1 MKITFV
7 YDQST
12 MFAPAGFQPALNAA
26 ASILDSLILNPID
39 LYIRVGWGEVWGAP
53 ISSNDT
59 AEGGPATTLVTS
71 AQQKAAGVI
80 PADATGIDGA
90 IGFAAVAG
98 GYNFDLANQNTGG
111 LPGFVGLAMH
121 EITHTMGRI
130 SGNAAFQAVDYA
142 APGVLNGTAPGGYFS
157 TDGGKTLGPA
167 FATQDASDWAI
178 QPGDA
183 FDISPRPNV
192 GGVIT
197 PVDRQMMSALGY
209 AVAPPQPPPPLVAAS
224 THQLITFAPAIL
236 GLSASSS
243 FIHAD
248 DGGGSHTFDTATG
261 TDVLTGGSGQNTFFV
276 DDRRAPAGA
285 LSSIIGFHGGDRL
298 TVWGVTGADFAM
310 TWANGPNGLTATFT
324 KAGTMAAKLTLA
336 GFTTDDLGTRLSANF
351 GMTSDQSFMSLSTR
365 S

>member
-98 GYNFDLANQNTGG
+98 GYNFYLANQNTGG
-111 LPGFVGLAMH
+111 LPGFVGIAMH
-121 EITHTMGRI
+121 EITHTMGRV

-157 TDGGKTLGPA
+157 TDGGKTAGPA
-167 FATQDASDWAI
+167 FATEDASDWAI

-183 FDISPRPNV
+183 FDISPRPSV

-197 PVDRQMMSALGY
+197 PVDRQMMGALGY
-209 AVAPPQPPPPLVAAS
+209 AVAPPPPAVPS
-224 THQLITFAPAIL
+224 HQLITVTPASL
-236 GLSASSS
+236 GISSSSS
-243 FIHAD
+243 FVHV
-248 DGGGSHTFDTATG
+248 
-261 TDVLTGGSGQNTFFV
+261 DVMTGGSGHNTFFV
-276 DDRRAPAGA
+276 DDSRKPDAAFT
-285 LSSIIGFHGGDRL
+285 SIVGLHGGDML
-298 TVWGVTGADFAM
+298 SVWGVTGADFAV
-310 TWANGPNGLTATFT
+310 TWANGPDGLTATFT
-324 KAGTMAAKLTLA
+324 KAGTLAAQVMLA

-351 GMTSDQSFMSLSTR
+351 GTTSDKSGGSSFMTISATS
-365 S
+365 